1 MHTGGKLEG
10 RSLVKETIYGHDALN
25 APVLASGTTAQC
37 GVVSA
42 DRALHMYPNKAK
54 AVGVL
59 FHAAVTVDAV
69 C

>member
-37 GVVSA
+37 GVVTA
-42 DRALHMYPNKAK
+42 NRALHMYPNKAK

-59 FHAAVTVDAV
+59 SQTAVTVDAV